1 MTGSRGWI
9 CPVVA
14 DAARLIIFL
23 YFAGLSCATA
33 MQRFD
38 AHSKRR
44 LIPEVELYPIFQTR
58 FASAMLPPGTSSR
71 RNEVCS
77 TLLADD
83 FSEWN
88 PSASRRTSRA
98 VTD

>member
-44 LIPEVELYPIFQTR
+44 LIPEVELYPIFQNPIRIRHAAARHLEQTQRGMFNVTR
-58 FASAMLPPGTSSR
+58 R
-71 RNEVCS
+71 
-77 TLLADD
+77 
-83 FSEWN
+83 
-88 PSASRRTSRA
+88 
-98 VTD
+98 